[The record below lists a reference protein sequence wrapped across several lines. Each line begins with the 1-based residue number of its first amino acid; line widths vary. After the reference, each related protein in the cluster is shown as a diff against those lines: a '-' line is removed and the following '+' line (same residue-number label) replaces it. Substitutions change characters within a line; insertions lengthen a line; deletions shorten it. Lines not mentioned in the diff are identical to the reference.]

1 MPKGKQ
7 TKRQAKRNLK
17 SAQKFIGSLYESG
30 VSGVSP
36 LKADLNLVQKNKEV
50 LKGLKSARKTS
61 GSIKRKSIRG
71 KKLSVGVDVRY
82 NPSPTGSRTTED
94 VGGFRV
100 RRTKIKKSGNKQF
113 GKEFV
118 RVNEGTGPDR
128 YLKKNLKT
136 GKIKDVSRR
145 KFMKTLDKV
154 TKGGGRTR
162 TRKNALGEKKMGP
175 SPNNIYV
182 GKDYSVKNKLPGG
195 QRLERPA
202 LGDETQGQA
211 FGFGGRKAFRETIK
225 KQKGVIKS
233 QKIAIK
239 QKTKGQHESQKQFLP
254 MDAYRFRDEVMNS
267 KRDPFNVKMQ
277 KPKMLRNKRK
287 NHV

>member
-1 MPKGKQ
+1 MPRGKQ
-7 TKRQAKRNLK
+7 TKGQAKKRLK
-17 SAQKFIGSLYESG
+17 SAQAYIGSLYEAGGDYYPGES
-30 VSGVSP
+30 SRS
-36 LKADLNLVQKNKEV
+36 ADLNLVQKNKEV

-61 GSIKRKSIRG
+61 ASIKRKSIRG

-82 NPSPTGSRTTED
+82 NPGSGRTTED

-118 RVNEGTGPDR
+118 RVDEGTGPDR
-128 YLKKNLKT
+128 YLKRNLKT

-154 TKGGGRTR
+154 TTGGGRTR
-162 TRKNALGEKKMGP
+162 TRKNALGEKKAGP

-182 GKDYSVKNKLPGG
+182 GKDYSVKNLQAK

-202 LGDETQGQA
+202 LGDETRGQA
-211 FGFGGRKAFRETIK
+211 FGFGGRKAFREAIK

-254 MDAYRFRDEVMNS
+254 MDAYRLEREISPGKFA
-267 KRDPFNVKMQ
+267 KMV

>member
-1 MPKGKQ
+1 
-7 TKRQAKRNLK
+7 
-17 SAQKFIGSLYESG
+17 
-30 VSGVSP
+30 
-36 LKADLNLVQKNKEV
+36 
-50 LKGLKSARKTS
+50 
-61 GSIKRKSIRG
+61 
-71 KKLSVGVDVRY
+71 
-82 NPSPTGSRTTED
+82 
-94 VGGFRV
+94 
-100 RRTKIKKSGNKQF
+100 
-113 GKEFV
+113 
-118 RVNEGTGPDR
+118 
-128 YLKKNLKT
+128 
-136 GKIKDVSRR
+136 
-145 KFMKTLDKV
+145 MKTLDKV

-162 TRKNALGEKKMGP
+162 TRKTALGGKKIGP

-182 GKDYSVKNKLPGG
+182 GKDYSAKNFQDY

-254 MDAYRFRDEVMNS
+254 VVL
-267 KRDPFNVKMQ
+267 PNVQRKKKDDIERQ
-277 KPKMLRNKRK
+277 FGYKPSMLRKKRK